1 VAASFSLTD
10 NLVNLRVVSVSSEMV
25 PLAKTGGLADVCG
38 ALPVALETLGCECS
52 AFLPAYRSAVN
63 SGLTIENTDL
73 VFSIPMAGRNVACRI
88 LKTRLPN
95 SGVTVFL
102 VDQPKYFQRDGLY
115 SDSQGEF
122 RDNCERFSF
131 FCRATIEAIER
142 LELHPQVVH
151 CHDWQTGL
159 IPAYMHAKLG
169 NLNWM
174 NSAVSVMTIHNL
186 AYQGQ
191 FWHFDMPLTGLD
203 WSYFN
208 WQQLEYHGHLNLMK
222 SGLVFADSLTT
233 VSPTYAQEIT
243 QPENGCGLHDILQNR
258 RSDLVGIVNGV
269 DYGQWNPAADPH
281 IAQQYDLSS
290 WQQGKA
296 ACKMSLQ
303 KELGLEANPDAPLIG
318 IVSRLASQKGWD
330 LILPLLNR
338 WLHEQ
343 PIQWAILG
351 TGEKKY
357 ENDLQNLARNHPT
370 KIAVAM
376 QFSEALAHR
385 IEAACDIFL
394 MPSRYEPCGL
404 NQLYSLKYGS
414 VPVVHAT
421 GGLADTVVPATEENL
436 KTAVA
441 TGFQFSHY
449 SLKELQATLEAAL
462 DFYRHRRQQW
472 SQIVE
477 SGMRGDW
484 SWQSSAQRYKEVYLD
499 TIYRKSPELSRLA

>member
-1 VAASFSLTD
+1 
-10 NLVNLRVVSVSSEMV
+10 M
-25 PLAKTGGLADVCG
+25 
-38 ALPVALETLGCECS
+38 
-52 AFLPAYRSAVN
+52 N
-63 SGLTIENTDL
+63 SGLPIENTDL

-88 LKTRLPN
+88 LKTYLPN
-95 SGVTVFL
+95 SGVAVYL
-102 VDQPKYFQRDGLY
+102 VDQPRYFHRDGLY
-115 SDSQGEF
+115 SDAHGEY

-142 LELHPQVVH
+142 LGLQPHIVH

-159 IPAYMHAKLG
+159 IPAYMESRIGDLA
-169 NLNWM
+169 WM
-174 NSAVSVMTIHNL
+174 DGAASIMTIHNL

-208 WQQLEYHGHLNLMK
+208 WQKLEFHGHLNLMK

-243 QPENGCGLHDILQNR
+243 QPENGCGLHNILWNR

-269 DYGQWNPAADPH
+269 DYSQWNPATDPH
-281 IAQQYDLSS
+281 IARTYDASN
-290 WQQGKA
+290 WQEGKA
-296 ACKMSLQ
+296 ACKRALQ
-303 KELGLEANPDAPLIG
+303 EELGLEPRPDVPLIG
-318 IVSRLASQKGWD
+318 IVSRLAGQKGWD

-338 WLHEQ
+338 WLADRN
-343 PIQWAILG
+343 IQWAILG
-351 TGEKKY
+351 TGEKNY
-357 ENDLQNLARNHPT
+357 ENELQNFARFHPS
-370 KIAVAM
+370 KIAVSLE
-376 QFSEALAHR
+376 FSEALAHR
-385 IEAACDIFL
+385 IEAGSDIFL

-421 GGLADTVVPATEENL
+421 GGLADTVVPVNEETLRAAT
-436 KTAVA
+436 A
-441 TGFQFSHY
+441 TGFQFHQY
-449 SLKELQATLEAAL
+449 GLDDLQNALEEAL

-472 SQIVE
+472 SQVVTA
-477 SGMRGDW
+477 GMLGDW

-499 TIYRKSPELSRLA
+499 TIYRKSPELIKMV